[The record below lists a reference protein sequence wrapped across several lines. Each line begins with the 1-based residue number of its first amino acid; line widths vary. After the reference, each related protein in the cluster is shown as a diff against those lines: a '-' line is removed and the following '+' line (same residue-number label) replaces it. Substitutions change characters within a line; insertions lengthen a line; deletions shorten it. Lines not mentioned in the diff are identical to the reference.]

1 MKNLSFLFI
10 LLILGF
16 NSFCQQP
23 KELNVEIS
31 YGGLNTKQE
40 SLNDYFQ
47 DSGEFFYKL
56 YEESKV
62 NRQINNVAQYTI
74 GVNYQITNAL
84 GFGINVDHSFA
95 SLKIPTSLT
104 FEPYPGIPDSNST
117 YYGLSLL
124 RISSIGIS
132 VSSQIFFNKHLNFVE
147 SRLKIIRSLEL
158 YTRLSGGISF
168 SRYEK
173 RSSFNMADFSQVEYE
188 SKAFQGRAE
197 IGIGYRF
204 GKSIFSAIGMK
215 VGYQYLKT
223 NNVRNYSDNRL
234 LYNTLEQPKYVSLD
248 FSGIYYGVYL
258 KFGK

>member
-1 MKNLSFLFI
+1 MKDLSFLFI

-16 NSFCQQP
+16 DSFSQKP
-23 KELNVEIS
+23 RELSLEIS
-31 YGGLNTKQE
+31 YGGLNSQLE

-47 DSGEFFYKL
+47 DSGAFYYKL
-56 YEESKV
+56 YEESNV
-62 NRQINNVAQYTI
+62 NRQINNVTQYSI

-84 GFGINVDHSFA
+84 GFGINIDHIFA

-132 VSSQIFFNKHLNFVE
+132 GASQIFFNKHLNFGE

-158 YTRLSGGISF
+158 YTRLSCGVSIN
-168 SRYEK
+168 RYEK
-173 RSSFNMADFSQVEYE
+173 RSSFHMADFSQIEYK

-204 GKSIFSAIGMK
+204 GKSIFSVIGMK

-223 NNVRNYSDNRL
+223 GNVRNYSNSKL
-234 LYNTLEQPKYVSLD
+234 SYGNVSEPKFVSLD
-248 FSGIYYGVYL
+248 LSGLYYGIYL